1 MAQIQ
6 PPAGMAS
13 GQSQV
18 TLQYLCDSLSNIW
31 PLSTTRSLTV
41 PFPKDRNFGGGMA
54 QGERIAVKISSWP
67 VSGTDNGFILTR
79 FTAWLKNAR
88 ILTSGVNQ

>member
-1 MAQIQ
+1 
-6 PPAGMAS
+6 
-13 GQSQV
+13 
-18 TLQYLCDSLSNIW
+18 
-31 PLSTTRSLTV
+31 
-41 PFPKDRNFGGGMA
+41 MA

-88 ILTSGVNQ
+88 ILTSGVNI